1 MSTSDAAESSRA
13 NVPDAIMETL
23 RQRIFRG
30 EIAPG
35 QRLPPERELAK
46 QFGTNR
52 TSLREAL
59 RGLEAQGLV
68 RARQGDGVRVQDFR
82 RHGDISL
89 LPEYFAVVQ
98 PGEKLQI
105 ITELMHLRNLLVPEV
120 TALCVDNGTDEHFR
134 ELQRLHQELAAADK
148 RQDIPTLAQ
157 VELGLYRVMVEAGG
171 SLTYLWVFN
180 SLEKVVRGF
189 LQAQPQMF
197 IVIPGYVEMWGAI
210 VDAVVARKKDE
221 ALASFH
227 KLLDTIEKQVM
238 QLFSMF
244 KQASST

>member
-1 MSTSDAAESSRA
+1 MTNPDSTDSRSS
-13 NVPDAIMETL
+13 VPDAIMETL
-23 RQRIFRG
+23 RGRIFRG
-30 EIAPG
+30 EIQPG

-59 RGLEAQGLV
+59 RALEAQGLV

-89 LPEYFAVVQ
+89 LPEYFAVVG
-98 PGEKLQI
+98 PGEKLSI
-105 ITELMHLRNLLVPEV
+105 ITELMHLRALLVPEV
-120 TALCVDNGTDEHFR
+120 TSLCVEHGSEEQFR

-148 RQDIPTLAQ
+148 RQDVAALAQ

-171 SLTYLWVFN
+171 SLTYVWVFN
-180 SLEKVVRGF
+180 TLEKVVRGF

-197 IVIPGYVEMWGAI
+197 IVIPGYVDMWGAI
-210 VDAVVARKKDE
+210 VEAVVARKKDQ
-221 ALASFH
+221 ALANFK

-238 QLFSMF
+238 QL
-244 KQASST
+244 